1 MKKLA
6 LESSILGNAK
16 DGISST
22 LGVKVEAKRVVWE
35 LC

>member
-1 MKKLA
+1 MKKLVS
-6 LESSILGNAK
+6 ESSILGNAK

-22 LGVKVEAKRVVWE
+22 LGVKLEAKKVVWE